1 MTRRARKVAAAVAIG
16 VWFATRSVWAMDSGI
31 EASAK
36 IALKRA
42 AERYVAADLAS
53 AMELLAKAAHA
64 CGATRCRKTTKAALL
79 RDLGAVQLR
88 SGEETAAM
96 KSFKR
101 ALDLQPDLA
110 LRAPY
115 DTPDVTDAWNEAGG
129 TGDSSKSAP
138 APNEEPEQPPAR
150 EPAPETPPPSP
161 SEEPRQ
167 ETATEPALEQER
179 AIAAG
184 AYARWWVG
192 IEGALDFLSLPEG
205 DDLCTLGSRAM
216 PENASGYY
224 CTNPNGSDFPT
235 RSTPGQNAS
244 LIAGQA
250 GHVSGGVHPGD
261 ARVLVAVDYALTSEL
276 LVGARLGY
284 ALNTYPSAGAAV
296 TDHRAFGSKI
306 HLEMRGTY
314 VFGDAPLTHTG
325 FAPTLLAAIGVAEFD
340 GHATSIVSM
349 NANPEVVPVSQ
360 PVNIWRTNG
369 PWFVAAGGGVRYQL
383 SPRAAFNAALRV
395 NVAFGGVGAL
405 LSYGPDIA
413 FQYGF

>member
-1 MTRRARKVAAAVAIG
+1 MIRRARKVAGAVAIG
-16 VWFATRSVWAMDSGI
+16 VWFATRSAWAIDSGI

-42 AERYVAADLAS
+42 VERYVAADLAS
-53 AMELLAKAAHA
+53 AMELLAKASHA
-64 CGATRCRKTTKAALL
+64 CGATRCRRTTKAALL

-88 SGEETAAM
+88 SGEATAAM
-96 KSFKR
+96 KSFKK
-101 ALDLQPDLA
+101 ALDLQPDLP

-115 DTPDVTDAWNEAGG
+115 DTPDVTDAWSEAGG
-129 TGDSSKSAP
+129 TGNSSKSAP
-138 APNEEPEQPPAR
+138 ASNAEPEQPPA
-150 EPAPETPPPSP
+150 ADLAQETPPPSP
-161 SEEPRQ
+161 SEEPRP
-167 ETATEPALEQER
+167 ETAAEPALEQER
-179 AIAAG
+179 AVPGG

-192 IEGALDFLSLPEG
+192 IEGALDLLSLPEG
-205 DDLCTLGSRAM
+205 DDLCMLGSTAA
-216 PENASGYY
+216 PANGSGYY

-235 RSTPGQNAS
+235 RSTPAQNAS

-250 GHVSGGVHPGD
+250 GHMGGGVQPGD
-261 ARVLVAVDYALTSEL
+261 ARILVALDYALSPEL

-284 ALNTYPSAGAAV
+284 VLNGYPTAGAAV
-296 TDHRAFGSKI
+296 ADHRAFGSKI
-306 HLEMRGTY
+306 HFEMRGTY

-325 FAPTLLAAIGVAEFD
+325 FAPTVLGAIGVAEFD

-349 NANPEVVPVSQ
+349 NARPEVVPISQ

-369 PWFVAAGGGVRYQL
+369 PWFVAVGGGVRYQL
-383 SPRAAFNAALRV
+383 SPRAAFNAALRL

-405 LSYGPDIA
+405 SSYGPDIA